1 MLKNKFYL
9 RISTT
14 GMMEIKTFDP
24 IKDDVNDVIQEE
36 LNGAFYEI
44 VHPRTLSGK
53 FLMMVDDCGALEHLP
68 VNSIASEIYGTRV
81 HGCSI
86 FGTAV
91 IMREDIVDGE
101 PDIVGLTDPD
111 CDELLDELKKI
122 IVIRNVCTGEVI

>member
-24 IKDDVNDVIQEE
+24 INDDVNDVIHKE
-36 LNGAFYEI
+36 LDGAFYEI
-44 VHPRTLSGK
+44 VYPRTLSGK
-53 FLMMVDDCGALEHLP
+53 FLMLVDECGALENLP
-68 VNSIASEIYGTRV
+68 VNSVASEIYGTSE
-81 HGCSI
+81 HGCPI
-86 FGTAV
+86 FGPAV

-111 CDELLDELKKI
+111 CDELINEMRKI
-122 IVIRNVCTGEVI
+122 IVIRYVCTGEVY

>member
-14 GMMEIKTFDP
+14 GVMEIKTFDP
-24 IKDDVNDVIQEE
+24 INDDVNDVIREE
-36 LNGAFYEI
+36 LNGAFYELC
-44 VHPRTLSGK
+44 HPWTLSHK
-53 FLMMVDDCGALEHLP
+53 FLMLVDDCGAIENLP
-68 VNSIASEIYGTRV
+68 VNPIASEI
-81 HGCSI
+81 CDCPI

-111 CDELLDELKKI
+111 CDELIEEMKKI
-122 IVIRNVCTGEVI
+122 IIIRNGYSGEVY